1 MTRITT
7 VLLLT
12 IWLPTVHAID
22 IGDVQSQ
29 VFNGSCAASGC
40 HNGSTFPDLRAG
52 TAFSATVNVASNQS
66 GLLLVAPFDAD
77 NSYLIRK
84 VEGTGAGSPMPI
96 GGSLTAA
103 QVQLLRDWINE
114 GALEDDNA
122 SEPDT
127 DDDGTPDSSDNCPDA
142 ANADQ
147 LDTDGDGSGNLCDAD
162 DDNDGVADADDA
174 FPLDPTE
181 WADSDNDGTGD
192 NADTDHSTKASAYL
206 MTRSTSANL
215 TTLHIINS
223 SSGPQSFT
231 GTLYHADGEQLGSAN
246 LPLHNG
252 TVPSQA
258 RLRLTSADLE
268 TLFNIDTWSGP
279 AMLEVNGTTSF
290 DLMSK
295 LQSPNGLVSNTNCV
309 RQDIV
314 HNLEGFDSDNLTFV
328 RLINIGDSS
337 LTDIRGTI
345 KDASGNTV
353 GSEDVQ
359 LAAALPAKAAIWLN
373 RNDLATL
380 VGEEWNGTGSLSTTI
395 RRPNLRLLNLN
406 FVNGETPFNFSC
418 FESNDSGR
426 VYLLTNAASANVS
439 ETHFIN
445 TSGEA
450 NTLTANLYA
459 GSGDQLGTSDVALST
474 PISAG
479 GRAILSATEIES
491 LLGAD
496 TWSGPAMMEVNG
508 TGNFGLM
515 IKLTS
520 PSGLVSNTNCVRQGA
535 VHNIEGSNSPDKT
548 FVRFINQGSDA
559 ITNIRGTLYDISG
572 AVIGTASSE
581 LFSSLRAKEQQWL
594 NPDSITAIFGSW
606 SDEATLVVTASNDAD
621 LRLLNLNFV
630 NNETFFN
637 FSCYERSDNADA
649 TDDETF
655 FTTNISEQV
664 LQSSCINCHVADGL
678 AEASALVYAP
688 STQSDHGATNFNIL
702 SDYVNADTNNANLIL
717 QKARGVEHGGGVQ
730 LQTDSD
736 EYRDLVVFLGLL
748 GAEIDSGNASSFGE
762 FWQGVTM
769 APPEETLRR
778 ASLIVGGRVPNAQET
793 ATVQS
798 GTDAPLRA
806 AVRELMQGDG
816 FHDFLTTGAN
826 DRLFTDAYVNGSLFF
841 EAANVRSEVFF
852 PIGATRFYEESLA
865 RGEDEDREYPS
876 WIEEWRWGLARAPLE
891 LIAYIVENDRN
902 YQEVV
907 TADYMMVNPTTNEVL
922 KAGAEFIESDH
933 YRTYKPGRN
942 QGQIVR
948 DDELRAENH
957 DEGMEIISHG
967 PYIDYP
973 HAGVLNTHAYL
984 NRYPTTETNRN
995 RARARWTYYHFL
1007 GVDIEKSASRTTDPD
1022 ALADTDNPTLN
1033 NPACTVCHESLDP
1046 VAGTFQNY
1054 GNQGLYRDQNG
1065 GLDSLPYSYKFAE
1078 DLEED
1083 AEPTGYL
1090 EGDTWFRDMREP
1102 GFDGELAAH
1111 ASNSLQWLGAEI
1123 ANDSR
1128 FATATIKFWWPAIM
1142 GTDPLTPPE
1151 DPSATNYHERLAA
1164 FEEQNR
1170 FMAEL
1175 GADFERGINGGAPYN
1190 AKDLF
1195 AEMVMSPWFRAKQ
1208 ISEND
1213 PGEGATAPNVGVRR
1227 LLTPQE
1233 LEAKTEYLL
1242 GWTWGEDDR
1251 EDSWLYDEQHSQLED
1266 AFGIY
1271 YGDIDSNS
1279 IRSRSRELTALMT
1292 NVAERQAVSM
1302 ACPAVVMDFARPDV
1316 DRLIFNGIDQ
1326 AYTPAM
1332 DFVELHEVEPASYE
1346 ARRLFKS
1353 SGSIARGN
1361 KQVAVSFTNDF
1372 WDEEEGDRN
1381 LHIVSIR
1388 VHHGTGTDDLQVDL
1402 SKFDED
1408 PEVPGRCGEIRDEGF
1423 ILWSS
1428 QSGPKVCNITETF
1441 NAPVS
1446 GRYTVEVEAWAEQ
1459 AGKEVASMQVAV
1471 NDLDLVDGKSAG
1483 ASAIK
1488 EKLAEIHDRFLGET
1502 VSEGDEELEASYLLL
1517 VETWLDRKEAEDNNR
1532 AWSYPNEDCHFFLD
1546 EHWAEGGVAHSAS
1559 DTNAMLY
1566 TWTTMLI
1573 YFMTDFYYLHE

>member
-1 MTRITT
+1 MTRITS

-12 IWLPTVHAID
+12 IWIPSVHAID
-22 IGDVQSQ
+22 IDDVQSQ
-29 VFNGSCAASGC
+29 IFNGSCATSGC
-40 HNGSTFPDLRAG
+40 HNGSTFPDLRTG
-52 TAFSATVNVASNQS
+52 TSFSAIVSAASNQS
-66 GLLLVAPFDAD
+66 GLMLVEPFDAN

-84 VEGTGAGSPMPI
+84 VEGTGAGNPMPI
-96 GGSLTAA
+96 GGSLNAT
-103 QVQLLRDWINE
+103 QIQLLRDWINE
-114 GALEDDNA
+114 GALEDDSP

-127 DDDGTPDSSDNCPDA
+127 DQDGNPDSTDNCPDI

-147 LDTDGDGSGNLCDAD
+147 VDTDGDGSGNLCDAD
-162 DDNDGVADADDA
+162 DDNDGVADPDDA
-174 FPLDPTE
+174 FPLDPRE
-181 WADSDNDGTGD
+181 WVDSDNDGTGD
-192 NADTDHSTKASAYL
+192 NADTDNSTKALAYL
-206 MTRSTSANL
+206 MTRSTSTNL

-223 SSGPQSFT
+223 SNGPQSFK
-231 GTLYHADGEQLGSAN
+231 GTLYNADGQQLGSAN

-252 TVPSQA
+252 TVPSHA

-268 TLFNIDTWSGP
+268 ILFNIDTWSGP

-290 DLMSK
+290 NLMSK
-295 LQSPNGLVSNTNCV
+295 LQSPSGLISNTNCV

-328 RLINIGDSS
+328 RLINIGDST

-345 KDASGNTV
+345 KDTDGNTV
-353 GSEDVQ
+353 GTGDIQ

-380 VGEEWNGTGSLSTTI
+380 VGEEWNGPGSLSTTI
-395 RRPNLRLLNLN
+395 PMPNLRLLNLN

-426 VYLLTNAASANVS
+426 VYLLTNAASVNVS

-459 GSGDQLGTSDVALST
+459 GSGEQLGTPDVALST

-559 ITNIRGTLYDISG
+559 ITNIRGTLYDVNG

-606 SDEATLVVTASNDAD
+606 SDEATLVITASNDAD

-637 FSCYERSDNADA
+637 FSCYESSDNTDA
-649 TDDETF
+649 TNGETF
-655 FTTNISEQV
+655 FSTNISEQV
-664 LQSSCINCHVADGL
+664 LQNSCISCHVADGL
-678 AEASALVYAP
+678 AETSALVYAP
-688 STQSDHGATNFNIL
+688 SAQSDHGTTNFNIL
-702 SDYVNADTNNANLIL
+702 SDYVSADANNANLIL

-730 LQTDSD
+730 LQTDSQ
-736 EYRDLVVFLGLL
+736 EYQDLVAFLGLL

-778 ASLIVGGRVPNAQET
+778 SALIVGGRMPNAQEI
-793 ATVQS
+793 ATIQS
-798 GTDAPLRA
+798 STDASLRA
-806 AVRELMQGDG
+806 ALRELMQGDG

-826 DRLFTDAYVNGSLFF
+826 DQLFTDAFHRNLSF

-852 PIGATRFYEESLA
+852 PVGATRFYEESLT
-865 RGEDEDREYPS
+865 RSEDEEREGPS
-876 WIEEWRWGLARAPLE
+876 WTQEWRWGLARAPLE
-891 LIAYIVENDRN
+891 LIAYIVKNDRN
-902 YQEVV
+902 YQEVI

-922 KAGAEFIESDH
+922 NAGVDFSDTDDH
-933 YRTYKPGRN
+933 LTYKPGQN

-948 DDELRAENH
+948 DDQLRAENRN
-957 DEGMEIISHG
+957 EGMEIISHG

-973 HAGVLNTHAYL
+973 HAGILNTHAFL

-1022 ALADTDNPTLN
+1022 ALADTNNPTLN

-1046 VAGTFQNY
+1046 VAGAYQNY
-1054 GNQGLYRDQNG
+1054 GNQGIYRDQNG
-1065 GLDSLPYSYKFAE
+1065 GLDSLPFSYKFAE
-1078 DLEED
+1078 ELNED
-1083 AEPTGYL
+1083 EEPTGYL
-1090 EGDTWFRDMREP
+1090 EGDTWFRDMRAP

-1111 ASNSLQWLGAEI
+1111 TNNSLQWLGAEI

-1151 DPSATNYHERLAA
+1151 DPSASNYHERLAA

-1170 FMAEL
+1170 FMTKL
-1175 GADFERGINGGAPYN
+1175 GTDFEKGINGGVPYN

-1195 AEMVMSPWFRAKQ
+1195 VEMLISPWFRSKQ
-1208 ISEND
+1208 ISED
-1213 PGEGATAPNVGVRR
+1213 GPGEGATAPNIGVRR

-1233 LEAKTEYLL
+1233 LEAKTESLL
-1242 GWTWGEDDR
+1242 GWTWGKHENPWVYDQQHT
-1251 EDSWLYDEQHSQLED
+1251 ELQDS
-1266 AFGIY
+1266 FGLY
-1271 YGDIDSNS
+1271 YGDIDSNG
-1279 IRSRSRELTALMT
+1279 IRSRSRELTALMA

-1302 ACPAVVMDFARPDV
+1302 ACPTVVIDFARPDG
-1316 DRLIFNGIDQ
+1316 DRLIFNAIDQ
-1326 AYTPAM
+1326 AYSPATE
-1332 DFVELHEVEPASYE
+1332 FTELHEVEAASYE

-1361 KQVAVSFTNDF
+1361 KEVVVSFTNDF

-1388 VHHGTGTDDLQVDL
+1388 VHHGTGTEDLQVDL
-1402 SKFDED
+1402 SKFDEG
-1408 PEVPGRCGEIRDEGF
+1408 PEAPDRCGDMRDEGF
-1423 ILWSS
+1423 VLWST
-1428 QSGPKVCNITETF
+1428 QNGPKVCNITEAF
-1441 NAPVS
+1441 NAPVA
-1446 GRYTVEVEAWAEQ
+1446 GHYTVEVEAWAQQ
-1459 AGKEVASMQVAV
+1459 AGDEVASMQIAV
-1471 NDLDLVDGKSAG
+1471 NDLDLVAGQSAG
-1483 ASAIK
+1483 ATAIK
-1488 EKLAEIHDRFLGET
+1488 EKLTEIHDRFLGET
-1502 VSEGDEELEASYLLL
+1502 VSAGDEELEASYLLL
-1517 VETWLDRKEAEDNNR
+1517 VETWLDRMEAEDNNR
-1532 AWSYPNEDCHFFLD
+1532 AWSWPNEDCDFYLP
-1546 EHWAEGGVAHSAS
+1546 EHRAEGGVAHNAS
-1559 DTNAMLY
+1559 DPNAMLY